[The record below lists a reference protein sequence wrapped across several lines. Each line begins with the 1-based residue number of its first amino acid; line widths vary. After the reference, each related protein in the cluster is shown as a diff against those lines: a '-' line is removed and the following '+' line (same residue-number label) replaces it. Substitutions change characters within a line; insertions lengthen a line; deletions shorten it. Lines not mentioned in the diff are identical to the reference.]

1 MGHMRLIERGN
12 IPSHEQTEWL
22 RRLEMA
28 DDKTLRLDDQLCFA
42 LYAATNA
49 VTRAYRPLLADLDLT
64 YPQYLVML
72 VLWQDGSS
80 TSRAIADRLH
90 LSANAISPLLERL
103 EQGELIARRRDKADR
118 RVVHIDLTERG
129 HALQSLAFDA
139 QQAVECRTGLAI
151 DELERLRDQLVALA
165 TRMGGQAVAEA

>member
-1 MGHMRLIERGN
+1 
-12 IPSHEQTEWL
+12 
-22 RRLEMA
+22 
-28 DDKTLRLDDQLCFA
+28 
-42 LYAATNA
+42 
-49 VTRAYRPLLADLDLT
+49 
-64 YPQYLVML
+64 ML

-129 HALQSLAFDA
+129 YALQSLAFDA

>member
-1 MGHMRLIERGN
+1 
-12 IPSHEQTEWL
+12 
-22 RRLEMA
+22 MA
-28 DDKTLRLDDQLCFA
+28 DHKTLRLDDQLCFA

-72 VLWQDGSS
+72 VLWQDGRS

-103 EQGELIARRRDKADR
+103 ERGGLILRQRDQADR
-118 RVVHIDLTERG
+118 RVVHIDLTEHGR
-129 HALQSLAFDA
+129 ALQSLAYDA
-139 QQAVECRTGLAI
+139 QQAVECRTGLAL
-151 DELERLRDQLVALA
+151 DELERLRDELVALA
-165 TRMGGQAVAEA
+165 MRMGGNAVSCP